1 MIASAMINPQEHN
14 ALEPGARQAGVTLIE
29 LLTVLVIISIMA
41 VGSTIAFRSFT
52 RSSGIDGATR
62 SVASTLSQCRQ
73 YAITHR
79 ESIRF
84 VYSNAY
90 SNAASADD
98 FIWGTYEVRDVWGNV
113 LLGPRLNPFGIK
125 FDKIARGRETN
136 MTFQSD
142 GSLDGVD
149 EEIVLTEDVPSG
161 ANAASKTVSVNRMT
175 GFIRVLSGH

>member
-1 MIASAMINPQEHN
+1 MIASAMIKPQEHH

-79 ESIRF
+79 ESIKF
-84 VYSNAY
+84 LYANETSNGF
-90 SNAASADD
+90 SWS
-98 FIWGTYEVRDVWGNV
+98 TYTVRDVWDNII
-113 LLGPRLNPFGIK
+113 LGPMTNPYGVV
-125 FDKIARGRETN
+125 FDSATGG
-136 MTFQSD
+136 MTFLSD
-142 GSLDGVD
+142 GSLPGMSETNV
-149 EEIVLTEDVPSG
+149 VLTEDVPSG
-161 ANAASKTVSVNRMT
+161 ANAIEKTVSVNRMT

>member
-1 MIASAMINPQEHN
+1 MIASAMINPQEHH

-79 ESIRF
+79 ESIKF
-84 VYSNAY
+84 LYANETSNGF
-90 SNAASADD
+90 SWS
-98 FIWGTYEVRDVWGNV
+98 TYTVRDVWDNII
-113 LLGPRLNPFGIK
+113 LGPMTNPYGVV
-125 FDKIARGRETN
+125 FDSATGG
-136 MTFQSD
+136 MTFLSD

-149 EEIVLTEDVPSG
+149 EEIVLTEEVP
-161 ANAASKTVSVNRMT
+161 ANAIEKTVSVNRMT
-175 GFIRVLSGH
+175 GFIRVLSGD

>member
-1 MIASAMINPQEHN
+1 MIAGAMIKPHEHN

-79 ESIRF
+79 ESIKF
-84 VYSNAY
+84 LYANETSNGF
-90 SNAASADD
+90 SWS
-98 FIWGTYEVRDVWGNV
+98 TYTVRDVWDNII
-113 LLGPRLNPFGIK
+113 LGPMTIPYGVV
-125 FDKIARGRETN
+125 FDSATGG
-136 MTFQSD
+136 MTFLSD
-142 GSLDGVD
+142 GSVTDMSETNV
-149 EEIVLTEDVPSG
+149 VLTEDVP
-161 ANAASKTVSVNRMT
+161 ANAIEKKVSVNRMT
-175 GFIRVLSGH
+175 GFIRVLSGD

>member
-1 MIASAMINPQEHN
+1 MIASAMINPHEHN

-79 ESIRF
+79 ESIKF
-84 VYSNAY
+84 VYSNETSNGFSWSTY
-90 SNAASADD
+90 S
-98 FIWGTYEVRDVWGNV
+98 VRDVWDNIIM
-113 LLGPRLNPFGIK
+113 GPMSNPYGLV
-125 FDKIARGRETN
+125 FDSATGG
-136 MTFQSD
+136 MTFLSD
-142 GSLDGVD
+142 GSVPGIFK
-149 EEIVLTEDVPSG
+149 EEIVLTEDVP
-161 ANAASKTVSVNRMT
+161 ANAAAKTVSVNRMT
-175 GFIRVLSGH
+175 GFIRVLSR

>member
-1 MIASAMINPQEHN
+1 MIASAMIKPHEHN

-79 ESIRF
+79 ESIKF
-84 VYSNAY
+84 VYSNET
-90 SNAASADD
+90 SNGINWS
-98 FIWGTYEVRDVWGNV
+98 TYTVRDVWDNII
-113 LLGPRLNPFGIK
+113 LGPMINPYGVV
-125 FDKIARGRETN
+125 FDSAPGN
-136 MTFQSD
+136 MTFLSD
-142 GSLDGVD
+142 GSVTGGIANT
-149 EEIVLTEDVPSG
+149 EIVVTEDVP
-161 ANAASKTVSVNRMT
+161 ANAAAKTVSVNRMT
-175 GFIRVLSGH
+175 GFIRVLSR